1 MAITRQ
7 TVETDI
13 EAARTAYSA
22 GDAATARSHLV
33 LAKMAIAALPN
44 AALEGVSESWRADID
59 KLLDL
64 LDVEE
69 QAASRSSVGV
79 RHIARLR

>member
-1 MAITRQ
+1 MAITRA
-7 TVETDI
+7 TVEADI
-13 EAARTAYSA
+13 EAARTAYAA

-33 LAKMAIAALPN
+33 LAKMAIASLPSV
-44 AALEGVSESWRADID
+44 ALEGASESWRTDID

-64 LDVEE
+64 LDAEE
-69 QAASRSSVGV
+69 RSASQSSVGF